1 MRNNNEELLDDM
13 ELDITEEEHNN
24 TEEEYIN
31 EEMTDDNEKLSVES
45 EEDDIPIEESIESEE
60 SRSITEEKSEDTVEE
75 KESIQNET
83 PKDKKA
89 KKKKKKKGAKDDEPI
104 VKTDVRLYILTDSV
118 NLNIAD
124 YFQSYGISI
133 AHIYN
138 DIAQFANEL
147 IFEDSDYKVVVLETG
162 STRFISS
169 KKREE
174 LINAIGM
181 CNSKEDI
188 EVFYTDA
195 VIKSDL
201 KYSKGTIDKSYN
213 WHKYKSTVDTLI
225 ELLRLTEKY
234 NFIGSFNGNK
244 KSQVEFDKV
253 KGKESG
259 SEEDIRYSSIL
270 SMQDIKINMV
280 NEVDNSEELEKF
292 NVKNFKFE

>member
-1 MRNNNEELLDDM
+1 MRNNTEELLDDM
-13 ELDITEEEHNN
+13 ELNIDEEENN
-24 TEEEYIN
+24 IEEEYIN
-31 EEMTDDNEKLSVES
+31 EETTDDSEKLSVES
-45 EEDDIPIEESIESEE
+45 EEDDIPSEETIESEE
-60 SRSITEEKSEDTVEE
+60 IEYITEEKSEDTVEE
-75 KESIQNET
+75 KESIQNTT
-83 PKDKKA
+83 PKNKKV
-89 KKKKKKKGAKDDEPI
+89 KKKKNKKGAKDDEPI
-104 VKTDVRLYILTDSV
+104 IKTDVRLYILTDSV

-138 DIAQFANEL
+138 DIAQFANKL

-244 KSQVEFDKV
+244 KNRIEFDKV
-253 KGKESG
+253 KGKDSKL
-259 SEEDIRYSSIL
+259 EEDTRYSSIL
-270 SMQDIKINMV
+270 SMQDIKINMI
-280 NEVDNSEELEKF
+280 NEVDNSEELETFK
-292 NVKNFKFE
+292 VKNFKFE